1 MTKMLVIKPLLPPLK
16 MIWVCPHSGEKVQ
29 KKVGY
34 FDGRKSDYSIEKV
47 NFSENTFFLS
57 QSIMSDSKKKNN
69 KKLYFIAG
77 QIFKSLNP
85 PQDVS
90 SYTLKENEF

>member
-1 MTKMLVIKPLLPPLK
+1 
-16 MIWVCPHSGEKVQ
+16 
-29 KKVGY
+29 
-34 FDGRKSDYSIEKV
+34 
-47 NFSENTFFLS
+47 
-57 QSIMSDSKKKNN
+57 MSDSKKKNN